1 MQEDRNLKYLKYSV
15 VIAVIGA
22 IVSLLIDYRISIGI
36 VVGMVAS
43 ISNYMIL
50 SAQMTMIL
58 LNKRFQVFSY
68 MIVYFARFAI
78 LFVPLLL
85 AVLRPDRCNVW
96 AVFGSMLIF
105 KVVMYIQGFRKKV
118 L

>member
-1 MQEDRNLKYLKYSV
+1 MEDDRNKKYLYWSIG
-15 VIAVIGA
+15 IAVVCA
-22 IVSLLIDYRISIGI
+22 IVSLLIDYRISLGI
-36 VVGMVAS
+36 VVGMVAAVC
-43 ISNYMIL
+43 NYMIL

-58 LNKRFQVFSY
+58 LNQRFRVFGFV
-68 MIVYFARFAI
+68 IVYLIRFAC
-78 LFVPLLL
+78 LFLPLLL

-105 KVVMYIQGFRKKV
+105 KVILYVQGLRKKV